1 MQQQQDSSGGEESWL
16 EEQYHREID
25 GQHDEHER
33 EYARQRDNNLST
45 VWGAFQDSAT
55 AVAQLYRE
63 RSSNTFQHTVAST
76 ADATSAG
83 GHGAGTGAGALWLP
97 FQTAAGT
104 VTTLYKESCDGLK
117 RTSDAAVQCGYQR
130 RTRELADWARSKKR
144 RMIRREDLLAYLAGK
159 PTPPPTTHN
168 HPHANRRSPKP
179 EHIHH
184 NGCGV
189 GLPSGAAS
197 IGASGFVS
205 SGLGIASL
213 PSSPNVG
220 AAAVAGAG
228 AAGGV
233 HGAAGGINPGGIG
246 DDLHTFKEALVLR
259 PRGPELFAFVA
270 NEIARHCKRPGSPID
285 DKMDICHYSSKRQR
299 FM

>member
-1 MQQQQDSSGGEESWL
+1 MQQQQESGGEESWL
-16 EEQYHREID
+16 EEQCHHEID
-25 GQHDEHER
+25 GQHDEFER
-33 EYARQRDNNLST
+33 EYVRQRDNNLGT

-63 RSSNTFQHTVAST
+63 RSSNAFSSDT
-76 ADATSAG
+76 
-83 GHGAGTGAGALWLP
+83 GALWLP

-159 PTPPPTTHN
+159 PMPPYNTN
-168 HPHANRRSPKP
+168 PHANRHQNQSITTAVAGGHFSTSGGP
-179 EHIHH
+179 
-184 NGCGV
+184 GS
-189 GLPSGAAS
+189 GLGFLGSGLDLPGGPLT
-197 IGASGFVS
+197 GASGQ
-205 SGLGIASL
+205 
-213 PSSPNVG
+213 PSHLLSPAVVQGGGGG
-220 AAAVAGAG
+220 APGA
-228 AAGGV
+228 
-233 HGAAGGINPGGIG
+233 GIG

>member
-1 MQQQQDSSGGEESWL
+1 MQQQQESSGGEESWL
-16 EEQYHREID
+16 EEQCHREIN
-25 GQHDEHER
+25 GQNDEYER
-33 EYARQRDNNLST
+33 EFVRERDNNLST

-63 RSSNTFQHTVAST
+63 RSSNTFASET
-76 ADATSAG
+76 
-83 GHGAGTGAGALWLP
+83 GALWLP

-117 RTSDAAVQCGYQR
+117 RTSDAAIQCGYQR

-159 PTPPPTTHN
+159 ALPTQSTN
-168 HPHANRRSPKP
+168 PHANRRSPKP
-179 EHIHH
+179 EHNHSGVHH
-184 NGCGV
+184 HHHQVSGGANGVTGFASN
-189 GLPSGAAS
+189 GLSMMPPTSAGGQS
-197 IGASGFVS
+197 THLINGASGQ
-205 SGLGIASL
+205 AAT
-213 PSSPNVG
+213 VG
-220 AAAVAGAG
+220 AT
-228 AAGGV
+228 GG
-233 HGAAGGINPGGIG
+233 GIGAGGITG

>member
-1 MQQQQDSSGGEESWL
+1 MQQQQQESGGEESWL
-16 EEQYHREID
+16 EEQFLREIN
-25 GQHDEHER
+25 GQNDEYER
-33 EYARQRDNNLST
+33 EFVRQRDNNLST

-63 RSSNTFQHTVAST
+63 RSSNTYASET
-76 ADATSAG
+76 
-83 GHGAGTGAGALWLP
+83 GALWLP

-117 RTSDAAVQCGYQR
+117 RTSDAAIQCGYQR

-144 RMIRREDLLAYLAGK
+144 RMIRREDLLAFLAGK
-159 PTPPPTTHN
+159 PLPMQSTN
-168 HPHANRRSPKP
+168 PHANRRSPKP
-179 EHIHH
+179 EHNNHH
-184 NGCGV
+184 GGQVSGGGGGGGANGVTGFASNGLSMMAPTNTNGGQTAATAAHLLNNPASGQVATV
-189 GLPSGAAS
+189 GATGGALGAAS
-197 IGASGFVS
+197 
-205 SGLGIASL
+205 GI
-213 PSSPNVG
+213 V
-220 AAAVAGAG
+220 
-228 AAGGV
+228 
-233 HGAAGGINPGGIG
+233 G

>member
-1 MQQQQDSSGGEESWL
+1 MQQQESGGEESWL
-16 EEQYHREID
+16 EEQCHREIN
-25 GQHDEHER
+25 GQNDEYER
-33 EYARQRDNNLST
+33 EFVRQRDNYLST

-63 RSSNTFQHTVAST
+63 RSSNTFSSET
-76 ADATSAG
+76 
-83 GHGAGTGAGALWLP
+83 GALWLP

-117 RTSDAAVQCGYQR
+117 RTSDAAIQCGYQR

-159 PTPPPTTHN
+159 PLPTQPTN
-168 HPHANRRSPKP
+168 PHANRRSPKP
-179 EHIHH
+179 EHHQCGGVHH
-184 NGCGV
+184 HQVNG
-189 GLPSGAAS
+189 
-197 IGASGFVS
+197 
-205 SGLGIASL
+205 
-213 PSSPNVG
+213 SPNSVTG
-220 AAAVAGAG
+220 SAIGFASNGLNMMPPTTAGG
-228 AAGGV
+228 QPTHLLNAAGGQAATV
-233 HGAAGGINPGGIG
+233 GATGGTGGIIG

>member
-1 MQQQQDSSGGEESWL
+1 MQQQQQESGGEESWL
-16 EEQYHREID
+16 EEQFLREIN
-25 GQHDEHER
+25 GQNDEYER
-33 EYARQRDNNLST
+33 EFVRQRDNNLST

-63 RSSNTFQHTVAST
+63 RSSNTYASET
-76 ADATSAG
+76 
-83 GHGAGTGAGALWLP
+83 GALWLP

-117 RTSDAAVQCGYQR
+117 RTSDAAIQCGYQR

-144 RMIRREDLLAYLAGK
+144 RMIRREDLLAFLAGK
-159 PTPPPTTHN
+159 PLPMQSTN
-168 HPHANRRSPKP
+168 PHANRRSPKP
-179 EHIHH
+179 EHNNHH
-184 NGCGV
+184 GGQVSGGGGGANGVTGFASNGLNMMAPTNTNGGQTAATAAHLLNNPASGQVATV
-189 GLPSGAAS
+189 GATGGALGAAS
-197 IGASGFVS
+197 
-205 SGLGIASL
+205 GI
-213 PSSPNVG
+213 V
-220 AAAVAGAG
+220 
-228 AAGGV
+228 
-233 HGAAGGINPGGIG
+233 G

>member
-1 MQQQQDSSGGEESWL
+1 MQQQQESGGEESWL
-16 EEQYHREID
+16 EEQCHHEIN
-25 GQHDEHER
+25 GQNDEYER
-33 EYARQRDNNLST
+33 EFVRQRDNNLST

-63 RSSNTFQHTVAST
+63 RSSNT
-76 ADATSAG
+76 D
-83 GHGAGTGAGALWLP
+83 TGAMWLP

-117 RTSDAAVQCGYQR
+117 RTSDAAIQCGYQR

-159 PTPPPTTHN
+159 PLPTQSTN
-168 HPHANRRSPKP
+168 PHANRRSPKP
-179 EHIHH
+179 EHHVHH
-184 NGCGV
+184 QVSGGANCGTGSAIGFANNG
-189 GLPSGAAS
+189 LSMMP
-197 IGASGFVS
+197 
-205 SGLGIASL
+205 
-213 PSSPNVG
+213 PT
-220 AAAVAGAG
+220 
-228 AAGGV
+228 AAGGQPMHLLNTASGQAAMV
-233 HGAAGGINPGGIG
+233 GATGATGGIVG

>member
-1 MQQQQDSSGGEESWL
+1 MQQQPESGGEESWL
-16 EEQYHREID
+16 EEQCHREIH
-25 GQHDEHER
+25 GQHDEYER
-33 EYARQRDNNLST
+33 EYVRQRDNNLST

-63 RSSNTFQHTVAST
+63 RSSNTFSSSDT
-76 ADATSAG
+76 
-83 GHGAGTGAGALWLP
+83 GALWLP

-159 PTPPPTTHN
+159 PLPPSNTN
-168 HPHANRRSPKP
+168 PHVNRRSPKP
-179 EHIHH
+179 EHHQS
-184 NGCGV
+184 GSGGS
-189 GLPSGAAS
+189 GL
-197 IGASGFVS
+197 GFHS
-205 SGLGIASL
+205 SGLGLNSGP
-213 PSSPNVG
+213 PSVAGGVG
-220 AAAVAGAG
+220 HLLSAGAG
-228 AAGGV
+228 GGGQAG
-233 HGAAGGINPGGIG
+233 AGCAPGGGIG

>member
-1 MQQQQDSSGGEESWL
+1 MQQQQESGSEESWL
-16 EEQYHREID
+16 EEQCHREVN
-25 GQHDEHER
+25 GQHEECER
-33 EYARQRDNNLST
+33 EYVRQRDNNLST

-63 RSSNTFQHTVAST
+63 RSSNSYASET
-76 ADATSAG
+76 
-83 GHGAGTGAGALWLP
+83 GALWLP

-117 RTSDAAVQCGYQR
+117 RTSDAAIQCGYQR

-159 PTPPPTTHN
+159 PLPTQSN
-168 HPHANRRSPKP
+168 PHANRRSPKP
-179 EHIHH
+179 EHHQHGGGGGGNAHH
-184 NGCGV
+184 HHHHHHHHQANIGGNNVTNATLGFASNG
-189 GLPSGAAS
+189 L
-197 IGASGFVS
+197 
-205 SGLGIASL
+205 SL
-213 PSSPNVG
+213 MPPNS
-220 AAAVAGAG
+220 AGAQATHLLNSGNGQASAMG
-228 AAGGV
+228 AT
-233 HGAAGGINPGGIG
+233 GGIG

>member
-1 MQQQQDSSGGEESWL
+1 MQQQQESGGEESWL
-16 EEQYHREID
+16 EEQYHREIH
-25 GQHDEHER
+25 GQQDEYER
-33 EYARQRDNNLST
+33 EYVRQRDNNLST
-45 VWGAFQDSAT
+45 VYGAFQDSAT

-63 RSSNTFQHTVAST
+63 RSSNTFSSDT
-76 ADATSAG
+76 
-83 GHGAGTGAGALWLP
+83 GALWLP

-117 RTSDAAVQCGYQR
+117 RTSDAAIQCGYQR

-159 PTPPPTTHN
+159 PLPPSN
-168 HPHANRRSPKP
+168 ANPHANRRSPKP
-179 EHIHH
+179 EHHQS
-184 NGCGV
+184 GSGGS
-189 GLPSGAAS
+189 GL
-197 IGASGFVS
+197 GFHS
-205 SGLGIASL
+205 SGLGLAGGPPTAAGGQSHL
-213 PSSPNVG
+213 LSAGAGGGGGGGQTGG
-220 AAAVAGAG
+220 AAA
-228 AAGGV
+228 AA
-233 HGAAGGINPGGIG
+233 GGIG

>member
-1 MQQQQDSSGGEESWL
+1 MQQQESGGEESWF
-16 EEQYHREID
+16 EEQCHREIT
-25 GQHDEHER
+25 GQNDEYER
-33 EYARQRDNNLST
+33 EFVRQSDNNLST

-63 RSSNTFQHTVAST
+63 RSSNTFSSET
-76 ADATSAG
+76 
-83 GHGAGTGAGALWLP
+83 GALWLP

-117 RTSDAAVQCGYQR
+117 RTSDAAIQCGYQR

-159 PTPPPTTHN
+159 PLPTQPTN
-168 HPHANRRSPKP
+168 PHANRRSPKP
-179 EHIHH
+179 EHHQCGGLHH
-184 NGCGV
+184 HQVNSSSNSVTGPAIGFASNGLNMMPPTV
-189 GLPSGAAS
+189 GGQPTHLLSA
-197 IGASGFVS
+197 
-205 SGLGIASL
+205 
-213 PSSPNVG
+213 
-220 AAAVAGAG
+220 AGAQASVG
-228 AAGGV
+228 ST
-233 HGAAGGINPGGIG
+233 GGIG

-285 DKMDICHYSSKRQR
+285 DKMDICHYTSKRQR

>member
-1 MQQQQDSSGGEESWL
+1 MQQQPESGGEESWL
-16 EEQYHREID
+16 EEQCHREIH
-25 GQHDEHER
+25 GQHDEYER
-33 EYARQRDNNLST
+33 EFVRQRDNNLGT

-63 RSSNTFQHTVAST
+63 RSSNTFSSDT
-76 ADATSAG
+76 
-83 GHGAGTGAGALWLP
+83 GALWLP

-117 RTSDAAVQCGYQR
+117 RTSDAAIQCGYQR

-159 PTPPPTTHN
+159 PLPPSN
-168 HPHANRRSPKP
+168 SNPHANRRSPKP
-179 EHIHH
+179 EHHH
-184 NGCGV
+184 Q
-189 GLPSGAAS
+189 SG
-197 IGASGFVS
+197 SGG
-205 SGLGIASL
+205 SGLGFHGSGL
-213 PSSPNVG
+213 GLTGGPLT
-220 AAAVAGAG
+220 AAGGGHLLSAG
-228 AAGGV
+228 AAGGRQEV
-233 HGAAGGINPGGIG
+233 TGGAPGGGIG

>member
-1 MQQQQDSSGGEESWL
+1 MQQQQQQESGGEESWL
-16 EEQYHREID
+16 EEQFLRDIN
-25 GQHDEHER
+25 GQNDEYER
-33 EYARQRDNNLST
+33 EFVRQRDNNLST

-63 RSSNTFQHTVAST
+63 RSSNTFASET
-76 ADATSAG
+76 
-83 GHGAGTGAGALWLP
+83 GALWLP

-117 RTSDAAVQCGYQR
+117 RTSDAAIQCGYQR

-144 RMIRREDLLAYLAGK
+144 RMIRREDLLAFLAGK
-159 PTPPPTTHN
+159 PLPMQSTN
-168 HPHANRRSPKP
+168 PHANRRSPKP
-179 EHIHH
+179 EHNNNGHH
-184 NGCGV
+184 GHGGQVSGGGGGGANGFASN
-189 GLPSGAAS
+189 GLSMMPPTNTSGGGQAHLLNNA
-197 IGASGFVS
+197 S
-205 SGLGIASL
+205 SGQVAT
-213 PSSPNVG
+213 VG
-220 AAAVAGAG
+220 ATGGALG
-228 AAGGV
+228 
-233 HGAAGGINPGGIG
+233 AGGIVG

>member
-1 MQQQQDSSGGEESWL
+1 MQQQQESGGEESWL
-16 EEQYHREID
+16 EEQCHNEID
-25 GQHDEHER
+25 GQHDEFER
-33 EYARQRDNNLST
+33 EYVRQRDNNLGT

-63 RSSNTFQHTVAST
+63 RSSNAFSSDT
-76 ADATSAG
+76 
-83 GHGAGTGAGALWLP
+83 GALWLP

-130 RTRELADWARSKKR
+130 RTRELAEWARSKKR

-159 PTPPPTTHN
+159 PMPPSNTN
-168 HPHANRRSPKP
+168 PHANRRSPKP
-179 EHIHH
+179 EHNH
-184 NGCGV
+184 GGGV
-189 GLPSGAAS
+189 GGHFSTSGGPGSGLGFLGSGLDLPGGPLT
-197 IGASGFVS
+197 GASGH
-205 SGLGIASL
+205 
-213 PSSPNVG
+213 PSHLLSP
-220 AAAVAGAG
+220 AGAG
-228 AAGGV
+228 AHSGGGGC
-233 HGAAGGINPGGIG
+233 GAPGAPGIG

-259 PRGPELFAFVA
+259 PRGPELFSFVA

-299 FM
+299 FMKSPTQPHSPPS

>member
-1 MQQQQDSSGGEESWL
+1 MQQQQESSEESWL
-16 EEQYHREID
+16 EEQCHREIN

-33 EYARQRDNNLST
+33 EYVRQRDNSLGT
-45 VWGAFQDSAT
+45 AWGAFQDTAT

-63 RSSNTFQHTVAST
+63 RSSNTYASDT
-76 ADATSAG
+76 
-83 GHGAGTGAGALWLP
+83 GALWLP

-117 RTSDAAVQCGYQR
+117 RTSDAAIQCGYQR

-159 PTPPPTTHN
+159 PLPSQTTN
-168 HPHANRRSPKP
+168 PHANRRSPKP
-179 EHIHH
+179 EHH
-184 NGCGV
+184 NNNGG
-189 GLPSGAAS
+189 GAL
-197 IGASGFVS
+197 GFAN
-205 SGLGIASL
+205 SGLAMP
-213 PSSPNVG
+213 PSSVTSPAHVLTGGAVG
-220 AAAVAGAG
+220 IGTAG
-228 AAGGV
+228 V
-233 HGAAGGINPGGIG
+233 MG